1 MLTYILMLLV
11 IVSASM
17 HIRAEY
23 RGPRQHIYIF
33 KPLTMV
39 FILLIA
45 ILGQAASPFY
55 KYIIITG
62 LLFSLAGDIFL
73 MLPTDRFVA
82 GLVAFL
88 LAHLFY
94 IAAFASEISA
104 LIWWPL
110 IPFVIYGIVIYI
122 ILASSL
128 GKLKVPVLG
137 YVMVILIMAWLA
149 WERWSQTGQ
158 SGALLASIGAVLFII
173 SDTILAIDRFRG
185 TFKLARASNLI
196 TYFAAQLLIAGSI
209 GTSVF

>member
-1 MLTYILMLLV
+1 MLTFILILLV
-11 IVSASM
+11 ILSASI

-45 ILGQAASPFY
+45 ILGQAALPFY
-55 KYIIITG
+55 KYMIIAG

-94 IAAFASEISA
+94 SAAFASEISA
-104 LIWWPL
+104 LMWWPL

-128 GKLKVPVLG
+128 GKLKVPVLF
-137 YVMVILIMAWLA
+137 YVVVILIMAWLA

-158 SGALLASIGAVLFII
+158 GGALLASIGALLFII

-185 TFKLARASNLI
+185 TFKLSRASNLI

-209 GTSVF
+209 GALVF

>member
-11 IVSASM
+11 IVSAFI

-45 ILGQAASPFY
+45 FLGQAASPFY
-55 KYIIITG
+55 KYMIITG

-94 IAAFASEISA
+94 SAAFVSEISV

-110 IPFVIYGIVIYI
+110 IPFVIYGIVIYL

-128 GKLKVPVLG
+128 GKLKVPVLI
-137 YVMVILIMAWLA
+137 YVAVILIMAWLA
-149 WERWSQTGQ
+149 WERWSQTGHI
-158 SGALLASIGAVLFII
+158 GALLASFGAVLFII

-196 TYFAAQLLIAGSI
+196 TYFAAQLLIARSI
-209 GTSVF
+209 GALEL

>member
-11 IVSASM
+11 IVSASI

-39 FILLIA
+39 VILLIA

-55 KYIIITG
+55 KYMIITG
-62 LLFSLAGDIFL
+62 LIFSLAGDIFL

-104 LIWWPL
+104 LTWWPL

-122 ILASSL
+122 ILSSSL
-128 GKLKVPVLG
+128 GKLKVPVLI
-137 YVMVILIMAWLA
+137 YVVVILIMAWLA
-149 WERWSQTGQ
+149 WERLSQTGQ

-185 TFKLARASNLI
+185 TFKLSRASNLI

-209 GTSVF
+209 GALEL